1 MAAVLYK
8 TAQSNGCVFASYK
21 CPIDTVDGRVCRA
34 PVVSAAED
42 GYISRAICP
51 RDTPGRIVM
60 EVVEVVCPD
69 GEGVCA
75 G

>member
-21 CPIDTVDGRVCRA
+21 CPVDTVDGRVCRA
-34 PVVSAAED
+34 PVVPAAENS
-42 GYISRAICP
+42 YIGRAVCA
-51 RDTPGRIVM
+51 RDTPGRIVA
-60 EVVEVVCPD
+60 EVVKVVCPD
-69 GEGVCA
+69 GEGVCT